1 MVREVWSI
9 DGETCVP
16 LLQKIVLYVRGR
28 DISLETETKTREGR
42 YDYFGRGLG
51 RDGVRRERE
60 KRTIMAIIILNQEK
74 KRY

>member
-1 MVREVWSI
+1 MREVWSI

-42 YDYFGRGLG
+42 YDYSGRGSG
-51 RDGVRRERE
+51 RDGFGRERKGKE
-60 KRTIMAIIILNQEK
+60 Q
-74 KRY
+74 